1 VSEERL
7 IEARE
12 RGRQWLRT
20 VRNRDGSWGYLAG
33 EAGRAEPTVLAL
45 AAGPEPEWLAG
56 AWLTSQEPSWPL
68 LLLPALGWQ
77 RSQADCKAALTWM
90 LATRSEPV
98 PDMDGFDG
106 GLPGWSW
113 VAGTAGWVEPTA
125 YALLSLRRAEPGAA
139 AVAEAQA
146 LLVDRQCQDG
156 GWNYGNPRVLG
167 TELAGHLGPTGWAVM
182 ALEPGPA
189 AERGM
194 DFLQGALS
202 EPSTLSLAL
211 LALCAARHGRDP
223 GPAALLL
230 ADRVGT
236 EGVRARTDLT
246 ALAVAALDVAS
257 GGAHAFV

>member
-1 VSEERL
+1 MSEL
-7 IEARE
+7 MLAEARE
-12 RGRQWLRT
+12 RGRAWLRG
-20 VRNRDGSWGYLAG
+20 VRNPDGSWGYQAG
-33 EAGRAEPTVLAL
+33 EAGRLEPTVLAL
-45 AAGPEPEWLAG
+45 AAGPDADWLASD
-56 AWLTSQEPSWPL
+56 WLATQEPSWPL

-77 RSQADCKAALTWM
+77 RAPGACAAALAWM
-90 LATRSEPV
+90 LSTRSEPV
-98 PDMDGFDG
+98 PDMVGFDG

-125 YALLSLRRAEPGAA
+125 YALLSLQRARPDDR
-139 AVAEAQA
+139 AVAEGQA

-167 TELAGHLGPTGWAVM
+167 TELPGHLGPTGWAVM
-182 ALEPGPA
+182 ALEPGPPV
-189 AERGM
+189 ERGM

-230 ADRVGT
+230 AERVGAD
-236 EGVRARTDLT
+236 GVRARTDLT
-246 ALAVAALDVAS
+246 ALAVAALDVAT

>member
-1 VSEERL
+1 MSEEL
-7 IEARE
+7 LVEARE
-12 RGRQWLRT
+12 RGRLWLRR
-20 VRNRDGSWGYLAG
+20 VRNRDGSWGYLEG

-45 AAGPEPEWLAG
+45 AAGAEAEWLAG
-56 AWLTSQEPSWPL
+56 DWLAAQEPSWPL

-77 RSQADCKAALTWM
+77 RAPGACEAALSW
-90 LATRSEPV
+90 LLSTRSEPV
-98 PDMDGFDG
+98 PDMVGFDG

-125 YALLSLRRAEPGAA
+125 YALLSLRRARPGAP
-139 AVAEAQA
+139 AVAEGQA

-167 TELAGHLGPTGWAVM
+167 TELPGHLGPTGWAVM

-189 AERGM
+189 VERGM
-194 DFLQGALS
+194 DFLQGALK

-223 GPAALLL
+223 LPAAAQL
-230 ADRVGT
+230 AGRLGA
-236 EGVRARTDLT
+236 EGVRERADLT
-246 ALAVAALDVAS
+246 ALAVAALDVAA